1 MSTMMTTSKFAANLA
16 LFLGLAMAA
25 AACGHSDEWQY
36 GYDHRG
42 DAQRSM
48 TQGVSAESACRAVAG
63 YGYGRTN
70 GEINSQDA
78 YDGCMAGLRD

>member
-1 MSTMMTTSKFAANLA
+1 MKWRDIAVLA
-16 LFLGLAMAA
+16 VVGLVAS
-25 AACGHSDEWQY
+25 ACGHSDEWQY

-42 DAQRSM
+42 DARSQM
-48 TQGVSAESACRAVAG
+48 GMGISAESACRAVAG

-70 GEINSQDA
+70 GVINSQDA

>member
-1 MSTMMTTSKFAANLA
+1 MTMTTTAKFAANLA

-25 AACGHSDEWQY
+25 AACGHSNEWQY

-42 DAQRSM
+42 DARSQM
-48 TQGVSAESACRAVAG
+48 KMGISAESACRAVAG

-70 GEINSQDA
+70 DVINSQDA
-78 YDGCMAGLRD
+78 YDGCMAGLGR